1 MESDASMILSEKT
14 IKNQKSLHDKDK
26 RIYALRKLMIYYKE
40 ITETVREPFIILDN
54 MLRVVTA
61 NKAFYLTFKVLKKDT
76 EGKQIYKLGNN
87 QWDAPGLK
95 DLLEHILPKHRVMSG
110 YEISHSFP
118 YLGHKVMLLN
128 ARQVDNKQL
137 ILLAIEDVTLQR
149 KLKKDS
155 EEMTENLTRQR
166 DLLQGLN
173 DTKDEFVSMASH
185 QLRTPATVVKQYV
198 SMISEGY
205 AGDLNKA
212 QKVMLDVAYKNN
224 ERQLEIIEDLLRVAK
239 IDGGKVSLEKSSCD
253 VVSQVR
259 QAILGQAILFEK
271 RGQTV
276 VINIVHKKVFALIDP
291 KLMLMVI
298 ENLLDNAGKYSPNDS
313 TVTIT
318 ISQKDNNTNISFM
331 DTGVGIRKTDINKL
345 FKKFSRINN
354 KISDESRGTGL
365 GLYWVKKIV
374 GLHGGSVD
382 VISKINKG
390 STFTINIPVAVA

>member
-1 MESDASMILSEKT
+1 
-14 IKNQKSLHDKDK
+14 
-26 RIYALRKLMIYYKE
+26 
-40 ITETVREPFIILDN
+40 
-54 MLRVVTA
+54 
-61 NKAFYLTFKVLKKDT
+61 
-76 EGKQIYKLGNN
+76 
-87 QWDAPGLK
+87 
-95 DLLEHILPKHRVMSG
+95 LEHILPKHRVMSG